1 MTGDAARGDG
11 AHCSGTGGME
21 LGKAPEPPERSTSAA
36 VRMRRAEGEP
46 INAAG
51 SLLGTLMPGAE
62 KLRGSSTNGDGFGPQ
77 AGASSSGSARGSA
90 AVAGGS
96 SVTDLIE
103 SDRCVVAGGGGA
115 APQCKPDLTT
125 EAQAPLDG
133 AAVGTKSGPQRI
145 CRCCFD

>member
-1 MTGDAARGDG
+1 MTGEAARGDG
-11 AHCSGTGGME
+11 AHCSGTGGTE
-21 LGKAPEPPERSTSAA
+21 LGKPPERSMSAA
-36 VRMRRAEGEP
+36 VRMRRVEGEP

-51 SLLGTLMPGAE
+51 SPLGTLMPGAE
-62 KLRGSSTNGDGFGPQ
+62 RLFGSSTNGDGFEPQ
-77 AGASSSGSARGSA
+77 AGASSGSARGST

-103 SDRCVVAGGGGA
+103 SDSCVVAGGGGA
-115 APQCKPDLTT
+115 APLLCEPDLTT
-125 EAQAPLDG
+125 EAQPPLDG